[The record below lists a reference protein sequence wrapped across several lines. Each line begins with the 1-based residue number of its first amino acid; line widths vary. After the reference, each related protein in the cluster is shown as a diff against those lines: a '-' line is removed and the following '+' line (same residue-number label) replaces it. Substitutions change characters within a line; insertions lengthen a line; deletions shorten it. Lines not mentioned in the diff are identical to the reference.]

1 MNTFCFLIQKY
12 CKNPVT
18 FYFYLSNFFIWYF
31 YFYLSKEITKYLYFY
46 LSTHVEY
53 FAQHCKCIVNHVTYS
68 NHLPRC
74 CGC

>member
-1 MNTFCFLIQKY
+1 
-12 CKNPVT
+12 
-18 FYFYLSNFFIWYF
+18 
-31 YFYLSKEITKYLYFY
+31 LYFY